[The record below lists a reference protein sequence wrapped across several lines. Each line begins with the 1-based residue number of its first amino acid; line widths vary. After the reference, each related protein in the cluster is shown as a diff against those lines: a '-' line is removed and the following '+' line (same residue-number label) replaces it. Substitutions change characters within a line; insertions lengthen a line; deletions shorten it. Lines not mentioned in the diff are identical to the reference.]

1 MCPAGSPRRTAT
13 ILKPSG
19 PRSSLPYQ
27 HFIDIKMPSP
37 PDNGAG
43 IFLHDDMPEGY
54 TEGCVA
60 LPDAELDAVL
70 GWLNPADT
78 PHILIAAG

>member
-1 MCPAGSPRRTAT
+1 VCPQPGRQLPRGLR
-13 ILKPSG
+13 L
-19 PRSSLPYQ
+19 RLRQPYQ

-43 IFLHDDMPEGY
+43 IFLHDYMAVGY

-60 LPDAELDAVL
+60 PCPLPSL
-70 GWLNPADT
+70 T
-78 PHILIAAG
+78 PYSAG